1 VYLLPQSEL
10 PPFATVTFPV
20 SRLGQ
25 SAPLVVVRSQPHWFF
40 SRPNLRLYQTL
51 KRAKAVPP
59 GGRSQWHHPHPE
71 HCLVADIDIVLAREC
86 QLAVIANTEHRQA
99 CGYWIYRIAIPH
111 IHR

>member
-1 VYLLPQSEL
+1 MVEYHWPEGHYDRLPALMADLVRRQVAEI
-10 PPFATVTFPV
+10 ATPASNVT
-20 SRLGQ
+20 S
-25 SAPLVVVRSQPHWFF
+25 LVVVRSQPHWFF

-86 QLAVIANTEHRQA
+86 QLAVIANTEHR
-99 CGYWIYRIAIPH
+99 
-111 IHR
+111 